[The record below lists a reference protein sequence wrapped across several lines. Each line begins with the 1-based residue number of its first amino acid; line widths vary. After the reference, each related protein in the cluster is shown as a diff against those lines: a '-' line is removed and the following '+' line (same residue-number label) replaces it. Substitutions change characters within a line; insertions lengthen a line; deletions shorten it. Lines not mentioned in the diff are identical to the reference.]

1 MNYTNGTK
9 FLKGAFIII
18 ESTEQKVTELRSSNI
33 VTTNTITEV
42 LILKKAPHI

>member
-9 FLKGAFIII
+9 FLKSSFIVF
-18 ESTEQKVTELRSSNI
+18 EFTEQKVTELRSSNI

-42 LILKKAPHI
+42 LMLKKNAS